1 MKRSVRRILTTHA
14 GRLERPAA
22 ITQAMEEHP
31 DGRPTDSC
39 FADRLKAAV
48 ADIVKAQVGAGID
61 VVNDGE
67 FGKLSWNTYLNG
79 RLTGHELVPSSQLA
93 PVTPASRDRADFA
106 EFYAELERQGARYY
120 KNPGRAAPPGMR
132 WACTG
137 PVSYRGHDELKQ
149 DLAFLRSAM
158 EQSGAAEAFIP
169 STSPVR
175 PGLNA
180 SYPTDI
186 DYYVAVGEAMR
197 VEYQAIVAAGFIVQI
212 DDPYLPELWQRQPAG
227 TTVATY
233 RRQAES
239 YVELVNNALR
249 GIPED
254 RIRYHICWGSWHGPH
269 THDLP
274 LKDIADILLKVRA
287 QGYVIEAANARHE
300 HEWQVWADIT
310 LPADKILIPGV
321 ISHATNVVE
330 HPELVAWRIKNFAS
344 IVSPERIIAG
354 TDCGLGYR
362 VHRQIAWAKL
372 KALAEGAREASKSLW
387 RSSGTC
393 AQGLGAQGLGA
404 QIVAPDRERAV
415 RASKEST

>member
-1 MKRSVRRILTTHA
+1 MKRSLKRILTTHT
-14 GRLERPAA
+14 GRLERPEG
-22 ITQAMEEHP
+22 ITTAMEQHP
-31 DGRPTDSC
+31 DGRPTDAT
-39 FADRLKAAV
+39 FADQLRGAV
-48 ADIVKAQVGAGID
+48 ADIVQAQKGAGLD

-79 RLTGHELVPSSQLA
+79 RLAGHEMVPLSQFN
-93 PVTPASRDRADFA
+93 PDTRASRDRRDFA
-106 EFYAELERQGARYY
+106 EFYAELERGGSHYY
-120 KNPGRAAPPGMR
+120 KNPGHAAPAGKR

-137 PVSYRGHDELKQ
+137 PVSYRGHAELKQ
-149 DLAFLRSAM
+149 DLDFLRAAT
-158 EQSGAAEAFIP
+158 EQSGAEEAFIP

-175 PGLNA
+175 PGFNA
-180 SYPTDI
+180 YYPTDT

-197 VEYQAIVAAGFIVQI
+197 AEYQAIVAAGFLVQI

-227 TTVATY
+227 ITVPEY
-233 RRQAES
+233 RKQAER
-239 YVELVNNALR
+239 YVELVNHALR

-254 RIRYHICWGSWHGPH
+254 RVRYHICWGSWHGPH

-274 LKDIADILLKVRA
+274 LKDIVDILLKVHA

-300 HEWQVWADIT
+300 HEWQVWGDIK

-330 HPELVAWRIKNFAS
+330 HPDLVAWRIRNFAS
-344 IVSPERIIAG
+344 VIPPESIIAG

-372 KALAEGAREASKSLW
+372 KTLTDGARQASKAIW
-387 RSSGTC
+387 
-393 AQGLGAQGLGA
+393 
-404 QIVAPDRERAV
+404 
-415 RASKEST
+415 KM

>member
-1 MKRSVRRILTTHA
+1 MKRSVKRILTTHA
-14 GRLERPAA
+14 GRLERQEA
-22 ITQAMEEHP
+22 ITNAMEQHP
-31 DGRPTDSC
+31 DGRPTDAA
-39 FADRLKAAV
+39 FAGLLKHAV
-48 ADIVKAQVGAGID
+48 ADIVKAQVDAGLD

-79 RLTGHELVPSSQLA
+79 RLTGHELVPSSRL
-93 PVTPASRDRADFA
+93 PPITPASRDRDDFADF
-106 EFYAELERQGARYY
+106 YSELERNGAHYY
-120 KNPGRAAPPGMR
+120 KNPGRAAPAGMR

-137 PVSYRGHDELKQ
+137 PVSYRGHDELEQ
-149 DLAFLRSAM
+149 DLDFLRSAM
-158 EQSGAAEAFIP
+158 ERSGAVDAFIP

-180 SYPTDI
+180 CYPTDT

-212 DDPYLPELWQRQPAG
+212 DDPYLPELWQRQSPE
-227 TTVATY
+227 TTVTEY
-233 RRQAES
+233 RKQAES

-274 LKDIADILLKVRA
+274 LRDIADILLKVRA

-300 HEWQVWADIT
+300 HEWQVWADIR
-310 LPADKILIPGV
+310 LPDDKILIPGV

-344 IVSPERIIAG
+344 VVPPERIIAG

-372 KALAEGAREASKSLW
+372 KALSEGAREASKSLW
-387 RSSGTC
+387 RT
-393 AQGLGAQGLGA
+393 
-404 QIVAPDRERAV
+404 
-415 RASKEST
+415 